1 MGKPEAG
8 TNRLPLLLV
17 IVFGL
22 ALLWIFL
29 GRQPESERA
38 VVDTFPGLASAPQG
52 GDFVLD
58 AHGGPVA
65 LADYRGRLVVLYFG
79 YTWCPDICP
88 TGLAVLAL
96 ALDQLTARER
106 DQVQVIFVSVDP
118 QRDTSQ
124 RLKTYAGYFHDSI
137 LGVTGTPEAVAEV
150 ARRYGVAYRVVQ
162 QQSATEY
169 AIDHSADLYLVDR
182 SGKLRLTLP
191 HGTSPASI
199 AALLRAQLDQP

>member
-1 MGKPEAG
+1 MGNPEAG
-8 TNRLPLLLV
+8 ANRLPLLLA

-22 ALLWIFL
+22 ALLWVFL
-29 GRQPESERA
+29 GWQPRPDRA
-38 VVDTFPGLASAPQG
+38 AVDTLPGLAPPPQG

-58 AHGGPVA
+58 AHSGAVA

-96 ALDQLTARER
+96 ALDQLSARER

-118 QRDTSQ
+118 QRDTPQ
-124 RLKTYAGYFHDSI
+124 RLETYAGYFHDSI
-137 LGVTGTPEAVAEV
+137 LGVTGTPRAVAEV
-150 ARRYGVAYRVVQ
+150 AGRYGVAYRVVQ

-169 AIDHSADLYLVDR
+169 TVDHSAGLHLVDR
-182 SGKLRLTLP
+182 DGKLRLTLP
-191 HGTSPASI
+191 HGTSPARI
-199 AALLRAQLDQP
+199 AAILREQIDQP